1 MHYACRIIQH
11 LIEAYSTAIILM
23 HVFKRLCM
31 CVCMCCSH
39 TTLCVCVRQCTV
51 CHQIRGGVNVAMCYL
66 FCVCFS
72 VCADR
77 QLLLRTFKCLL
88 IAAIT

>member
-1 MHYACRIIQH
+1 MQNYSVSHKGLQLRGYFDAC
-11 LIEAYSTAIILM
+11 ILAF
-23 HVFKRLCM
+23 VY
-31 CVCMCCSH
+31 VCMCCSR
-39 TTLCVCVRQCTV
+39 TAVSVRQCAV
-51 CHQIRGGVNVAMCYL
+51 CYRMIGSVNVTVCYL

>member
-1 MHYACRIIQH
+1 MHVFNKHYACRIIQYV
-11 LIEAYSTAIILM
+11 IKAYSRVVILM
-23 HVFKRLCM
+23 HVFQRLCM
-31 CVCMCCSH
+31 CCSR
-39 TTLCVCVRQCTV
+39 TAVSVRQCTV
-51 CHQIRGGVNVAMCYL
+51 CYHMIGSVNVTVCYL

>member
-1 MHYACRIIQH
+1 MFDMQYACRVIQYP
-11 LIEAYSTAIILM
+11 IEAYSTAIILM
-23 HVFKRLCM
+23 HVFQRLCACVHALSCHC
-31 CVCMCCSH
+31 CVCEALYSMLPNEKCKCDCATCS
-39 TTLCVCVRQCTV
+39 
-51 CHQIRGGVNVAMCYL
+51 
-66 FCVCFS
+66 VCFS